1 MKDSEKIEDIEDNR
15 MVKVFLDDEKKPF
28 AEFAPPVQFV
38 LDTTKIPD
46 GEHKLKIVA
55 NSSKNVEGIREIPFR
70 VQNGPEIS
78 VEGLKENETINT
90 DTPVVIN
97 AYGSET
103 NDRFIIRGSE
113 NTQPI
118 PAWIWALAITFL
130 AFGLYYFIMYWT
142 PELYESFF

>member
-1 MKDSEKIEDIEDNR
+1 MKDSKKIKDIEDKR
-15 MVKVFLDDEKKPF
+15 IVTVFLDDEEQPF

-46 GEHKLKIVA
+46 GEHELKIVA
-55 NSSKNVEGIREIPFR
+55 KSSRDIEGVRIIPFR

-78 VEGLKENETINT
+78 VEGLKENETIDT
-90 DTPVVIN
+90 QTPVVIN

-113 NTQPI
+113 NTKPI
-118 PAWIWALAITFL
+118 PAWIWALAIIIL
-130 AFGLYYFIMYWT
+130 AFGIYYAIMYWT
-142 PELYESFF
+142 PEFYKSFF

>member
-1 MKDSEKIEDIEDNR
+1 MKDSEKIKEIEDTR
-15 MVKVFLDDEKKPF
+15 IVKVYLDDEVQPF

-46 GEHKLKIVA
+46 GEHKLKIIA
-55 NSSKNVEGIREIPFR
+55 NSSNNVEGVRIIPFK

-78 VEGLKENETINT
+78 VEGLDDNETINT
-90 DTPVVIN
+90 QTAVVIN

-113 NTQPI
+113 NTKPI
-118 PAWIWALAITFL
+118 PAWIWAMCIAIL
-130 AFGLYYFIMYWT
+130 AFGLYYGILYWT
-142 PELYESFF
+142 PEFYKSFF